1 MRWTLASSSSSSF
14 FFFFFLDDEKTRRDQ
29 RKTCLNAG
37 EERDMKENT
46 GERDNCY
53 RCRVS
58 DANMI

>member
-1 MRWTLASSSSSSF
+1 M
-14 FFFFFLDDEKTRRDQ
+14 
-29 RKTCLNAG
+29 TCLNAG

-46 GERDNCY
+46 DERDNCY